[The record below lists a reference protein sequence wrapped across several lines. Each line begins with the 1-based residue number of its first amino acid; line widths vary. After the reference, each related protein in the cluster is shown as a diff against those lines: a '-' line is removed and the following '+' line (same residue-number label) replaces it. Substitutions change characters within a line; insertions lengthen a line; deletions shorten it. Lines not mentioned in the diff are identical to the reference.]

1 MRQLFVY
8 VSSRNMANID
18 DRELAGFRELAKH
31 YADLSDEKITTMIKN
46 KGLVE
51 ICIGI
56 RDKIK

>member
-31 YADLSDEKITTMIKN
+31 YTDLSDEKITTMIKN

-56 RDKIK
+56 RG